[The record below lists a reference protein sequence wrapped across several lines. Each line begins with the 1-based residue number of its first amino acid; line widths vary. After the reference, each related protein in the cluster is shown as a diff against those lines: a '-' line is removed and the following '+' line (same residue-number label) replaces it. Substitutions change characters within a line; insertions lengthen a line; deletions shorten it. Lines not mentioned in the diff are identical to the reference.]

1 MIYAR
6 LQGRAGNQFF
16 QYYFGKRL
24 EMEYNDNLV
33 LDFYKVNRKNWSKDI
48 LKFNVDFFSLLED
61 KFTYFKNMNI
71 LQLLVVLIY
80 RLFTPRNA
88 SYQKIYMYEIKWQP
102 FLDFMGIY
110 WLSNGYY
117 EYAFKCPFKNKF
129 INGYYEDRRYFD
141 NYILSTLSA
150 AFWFILLNFGN
161 FFERISGVDKKYI
174 NCMVVYLI
182 FLPAINMFQARER
195 YYFKYKMSV
204 LISTVVSVGTAL
216 LSVVLVVFFEN
227 KLSGRILGS
236 AIPTVFIG
244 IIIYIY
250 IWKQGKRVN
259 LDDWKYALPICVP
272 YIPHLLSL
280 TILNSMDRIMI
291 TNICGSEEN
300 ALYSLAYTCGS
311 MITILIGSMN
321 SAFAPWLGE
330 MLSENKLKE
339 IQVVSKKY
347 ISAFFYLA
355 IGIMLFAPEILLL
368 FGGKSYME
376 AIYVMTPVSMGCV
389 CQFLYTLFVNVEQ
402 FKKKTIG
409 MACASIT
416 AAVINFILNWIFIPK
431 FGYLA
436 AAYTTLVGYLCLLL
450 IHMFLVKRIKL
461 NNVYSYKFVR
471 EVVILGIAA
480 MVIITLL
487 YSHAILRYIFIGIYG
502 GTFIIILRN
511 SSEIKGY
518 FNRKKRGGF

>member
-1 MIYAR
+1 MNNNIKALKSGVWYTIASFATKSIGFITTPIFTR
-6 LQGRAGNQFF
+6 ILTHEE
-16 QYYFGKRL
+16 FGL
-24 EMEYNDNLV
+24 YNN
-33 LDFYKVNRKNWSKDI
+33 YTS
-48 LKFNVDFFSLLED
+48 
-61 KFTYFKNMNI
+61 
-71 LQLLVVLIY
+71 
-80 RLFTPRNA
+80 
-88 SYQKIYMYEIKWQP
+88 
-102 FLDFMGIY
+102 
-110 WLSNGYY
+110 WLSILTIFVTLNLESTFISARYDY
-117 EYAFKCPFKNKF
+117 EN
-129 INGYYEDRRYFD
+129 RFD
-141 NYILSTLSA
+141 SYIFSSLVLSTLSA

-487 YSHAILRYIFIGIYG
+487 YSHAILRYIVIGIYG